1 MKKHSLWGN
10 IKEHKKMAGSLLVLA
25 LCLGIVTAIGG
36 VFPSAESASSQDI
49 PEHDGDVLV
58 DSVHVQES
66 SEATKTE
73 DASQKDSEKSTK
85 QAAEK
90 KDSELVTSDDVEDLK
105 NSDAYFEEMR
115 ATINMDRN
123 QVISM
128 LTDAESTA
136 KNSSEKENANQQK
149 LRILQYMEQEQ
160 NVENAIKTKG
170 LPECLVLITDSGVNV
185 TVNKQD
191 LNQSDV
197 AKICDI
203 VMRETERKAPEIII
217 QSKF

>member
-1 MKKHSLWGN
+1 MKKRNVWES
-10 IKEHKKMAGSLLVLA
+10 IKKHKKIVSGIFVVA
-25 LCLGIVTAIGG
+25 LCLGIVTAVGG
-36 VFPSAESASSQDI
+36 VFPSPDSVKSSQDI

-58 DSVHVQES
+58 DSINIRE
-66 SEATKTE
+66 ETKAG
-73 DASQKDSEKSTK
+73 DKAASQKEAADKKSAKKEKNS
-85 QAAEK
+85 QM
-90 KDSELVTSDDVEDLK
+90 VTSDDVADLK

-136 KNSSEKENANQQK
+136 KNDTEKESANQQK
-149 LRILQYMEQEQ
+149 LKLLQYMEQEQ

-170 LPECLVLITDSGVNV
+170 LPQCLVLITDNGVNV
-185 TVNKQD
+185 TVNKQE

-197 AKICDI
+197 AKICDV
-203 VMRETERKAPEIII
+203 VMRETGKKAPEIVI

>member
-1 MKKHSLWGN
+1 MKKRSLWES
-10 IKEHKKMAGSLLVLA
+10 IKAHKKMAGSLLVLA
-25 LCLGIVTAIGG
+25 LCLGVVTAIGG
-36 VFPSAESASSQDI
+36 VFPSAQSASSQEI

-58 DSVHVQES
+58 DSIHVEET
-66 SEATKTE
+66 SEAAKTG
-73 DASQKDSEKSTK
+73 DASQKASEQDSEKGK
-85 QAAEK
+85 K

-105 NSDAYFEEMR
+105 NSDTYFEEMR

-136 KNSSEKENANQQK
+136 KNDTEKENANQQK

-160 NVENAIKTKG
+160 NVEAAIKTKG

>member
-1 MKKHSLWGN
+1 MKQHNLWEKIKKHRKLIG
-10 IKEHKKMAGSLLVLA
+10 GTLVVA

-36 VFPSAESASSQDI
+36 VFPSPDAAQSNQDI

-58 DSVHVQES
+58 DSINVKNES
-66 SEATKTE
+66 ETTGKES
-73 DASQKDSEKSTK
+73 
-85 QAAEK
+85 K
-90 KDSELVTSDDVEDLK
+90 KETQQTTDSELVTSDDVSDLK
-105 NSDAYFEEMR
+105 NTDTYFEEMR

-128 LTDAESTA
+128 LTDAETTA
-136 KNSSEKENANQQK
+136 DSSSEKESATQQK
-149 LRILQYMEQEQ
+149 LKLLKYMEQEQ
-160 NVENAIKTKG
+160 NVENAIKTKN

-197 AKICDI
+197 AKICDVI
-203 VMRETERKAPEIII
+203 MRETGRKAPEIVI

>member
-1 MKKHSLWGN
+1 MRKHKFGDY
-10 IKEHKKMAGSLLVLA
+10 IKRHKKVICGLCILA
-25 LCLGIVTAIGG
+25 VCFGLVTAAGG
-36 VFPSAESASSQDI
+36 GLKAPDSIKSNQDI

-58 DSVHVQES
+58 DSINIQEETS
-66 SEATKTE
+66 SS
-73 DASQKDSEKSTK
+73 DK
-85 QAAEK
+85 QAKKQETEAGQ
-90 KDSELVTSDDVEDLK
+90 KDSELVTSDDVSDLK
-105 NSDAYFEEMR
+105 NSDTYFEEMR

-123 QVISM
+123 EVISM

-136 KNSSEKENANQQK
+136 SNSTEKENASQQK
-149 LRILQYMEQEQ
+149 LKLLKYMEQEQ

-170 LPECLVLITDSGVNV
+170 LPECLVLITDNGVNV

-191 LNQSDV
+191 LNQNDV

-203 VMRETERKAPEIII
+203 VMRETGRKAPEIII

>member
-1 MKKHSLWGN
+1 MKKHNLWEK
-10 IKEHKKMAGSLLVLA
+10 IKKHRKLISGALVVA
-25 LCLGIVTAIGG
+25 LCLGIVGAIGG
-36 VFPSAESASSQDI
+36 VFPSPKAAQSNQDI

-58 DSVHVQES
+58 DSINVKNETETSAKES
-66 SEATKTE
+66 KKETK
-73 DASQKDSEKSTK
+73 ASKE
-85 QAAEK
+85 
-90 KDSELVTSDDVEDLK
+90 SELVTSDDVSDLE
-105 NSDAYFEEMR
+105 NTDTYFEEMR

-128 LTDAESTA
+128 LTDAETTA
-136 KNSSEKENANQQK
+136 ENSSEKESATQQK
-149 LRILQYMEQEQ
+149 LKLLKYMEQEQ
-160 NVENAIKTKG
+160 NAENAIKTKN

-197 AKICDI
+197 AKICDVI
-203 VMRETERKAPEIII
+203 MRETGRKAPEIVI

>member
-1 MKKHSLWGN
+1 MKKQNIWEN
-10 IKEHKKMAGSLLVLA
+10 IKKHKKMIGGVMVVG

-36 VFPSAESASSQDI
+36 VFPSSDAARSNGNI

-58 DSVHVQES
+58 DSVNVQKES
-66 SEATKTE
+66 SN
-73 DASQKDSEKSTK
+73 SQKEEGKEGQTES
-85 QAAEK
+85 Q
-90 KDSELVTSDDVEDLK
+90 DSELVTSDDVSDLE
-105 NSDAYFEEMR
+105 NADTYFEEMR

-128 LTDAESTA
+128 LTDAEATA
-136 KNSSEKENANQQK
+136 ESSSEKENATQQK
-149 LRILQYMEQEQ
+149 LKLLKYMEQEQ
-160 NVENAIKTKG
+160 NVENAIKTKK

-197 AKICDI
+197 AKICDV
-203 VMRETERKAPEIII
+203 VMRETGRKAPEIVI

>member
-1 MKKHSLWGN
+1 MKKHNLWER
-10 IKEHKKMAGSLLVLA
+10 IKKHKKMAGSLLALA
-25 LCLGIVTAIGG
+25 LCLGIITAVGG
-36 VFPSAESASSQDI
+36 IFPSAESASSEEI

-58 DSVHVQES
+58 DSIHVEEP
-66 SEATKTE
+66 SEASKSA
-73 DASQKDSEKSTK
+73 DASEKASEKS
-85 QAAEK
+85 EK
-90 KDSELVTSDDVEDLK
+90 KGSELVTSDDVEDLE
-105 NSDAYFEEMR
+105 NADAYFQEMR

-123 QVISM
+123 QIISM

-136 KNSSEKENANQQK
+136 ENSTEKENANQQK
-149 LRILQYMEQEQ
+149 MQLLQYMEQEQ
-160 NVENAIKTKG
+160 NVENAIKAKG
-170 LPECLVLITDSGVNV
+170 LPECLVLITDSGINV

-203 VMRETERKAPEIII
+203 VMRETGRKAPEIII